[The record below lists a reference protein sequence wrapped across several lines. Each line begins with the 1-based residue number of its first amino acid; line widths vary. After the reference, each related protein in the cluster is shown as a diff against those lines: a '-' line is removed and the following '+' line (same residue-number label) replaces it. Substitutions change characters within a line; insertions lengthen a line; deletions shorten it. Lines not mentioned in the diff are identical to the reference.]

1 LEQEQNR
8 KQKIMNLVSPIKKL
22 SDGRAIVE
30 IDYSLAAT
38 FNDAPTEEFRSGK
51 RGQQYEIHRAAA
63 QTATIPTAQRN
74 RAEQL
79 SRGLADDFQTYRRDW
94 QTHQDSGRLDS
105 RAFVR
110 AIDAGINGRNPQET
124 RPFKRLTTIAKN
136 DPPTIAIVA
145 DYAWSIRCDDST
157 YEARVGTLAC
167 SILWACETA
176 DLPCTFAAV
185 RGDWTGQLH
194 GTRTDRKSLIA
205 VLAQPSRPLTA
216 AAYAAAVGQQGQD
229 AFIYAACY
237 AGTLP
242 SALSGKNGSPDGISI
257 YGSTSGAG
265 GIAWA
270 REIVGA
276 SFIVAIGNF
285 EDKER
290 QDADILLPA
299 NAKPEDAIAEIR
311 AALQIRKAA

>member
-1 LEQEQNR
+1 MALAS
-8 KQKIMNLVSPIKKL
+8 KIKTLA
-22 SDGRAIVE
+22 DGRAIVE
-30 IDYSLAAT
+30 LDYSLAAT
-38 FNDAPTEEFRSGK
+38 FNDPETETFREKAAALNGKSGDK
-51 RGQQYEIHRAAA
+51 DRHFTKYRTAA

-79 SRGLADDFQTYRRDW
+79 SRGLADDFQTYRREW

-110 AIDAGINGRNPQET
+110 AIDAGINGRDPQET
-124 RPFKRLTTIAKN
+124 RPFKRLTTVAKN

-145 DYAWSIRCDDST
+145 DYAWSLRCDDDT
-157 YEARVGTLAC
+157 YEKRVGTLAC

-185 RGDWTGQLH
+185 RGDWKGTIH
-194 GTRTDRKSLIA
+194 GTRSDRKSLIA
-205 VLAQPSRPLTA
+205 VLAQPSRPMTA
-216 AAYAAAVGQQGQD
+216 AAYAAAVGRDGQE

-237 AGTLP
+237 AGIFP
-242 SALSGKNGSPDGISI
+242 SALNNDRGATDGIDLPS
-257 YGSTSGAG
+257 STSGAG

-285 EDKER
+285 EHKER
-290 QDADILLPA
+290 QDADILLRS
-299 NAKPEDAIAEIR
+299 NAKPEDAIAQIR

>member
-1 LEQEQNR
+1 
-8 KQKIMNLVSPIKKL
+8 MNLVSPIKKL

-51 RGQQYEIHRAAA
+51 RGQQYENHRIAAA
-63 QTATIPTAQRN
+63 TATIPAATRN

-94 QTHQDSGRLDS
+94 TTFQDSGRLDS

-110 AIDAGINGRNPQET
+110 ALEAGMTGRDPQET
-124 RPFKRLTTIAKN
+124 RPFKRLTTVAKN

-145 DYAWSIRCDDST
+145 DYAWSLRSDDST

-185 RGDWTGQLH
+185 RGDWNGQFH
-194 GTRTDRKSLIA
+194 GSRTERKSLIA

-257 YGSTSGAG
+257 FGSTSGAG

-276 SFIVAIGNF
+276 SFIIAIGNF
-285 EDKER
+285 EHKER
-290 QDADILLPA
+290 QDADILLRP
-299 NAKPEDAIAEIR
+299 NAKPEDAIAQIR

>member
-1 LEQEQNR
+1 
-8 KQKIMNLVSPIKKL
+8 MNLVSPIKKL
-22 SDGRAIVE
+22 ADGRAIVE

-38 FNDAPTEEFRSGK
+38 FNDAETEAFRSGK
-51 RGQQYEIHRAAA
+51 RGAHYETHRAAA
-63 QTATIPTAQRN
+63 QAATIPTATRN

-94 QTHQDSGRLDS
+94 TSNQDSGRLDS

-110 AIDAGINGRNPQET
+110 AIDAGMNGRDPQET
-124 RPFKRLTTIAKN
+124 RPFKRLTTTAKN

-145 DYAWSIRCDDST
+145 DYAWSLRCDDST

-176 DLPCTFAAV
+176 DLPCTFAAI
-185 RGDWTGQLH
+185 RGNWRGQFH
-194 GTRTDRKSLIA
+194 GNRSERKSLIA

-216 AAYAAAVGQQGQD
+216 AAYAAAVGQHGQE
-229 AFIYAACY
+229 AFVYAACY

-242 SALSGKNGSPDGISI
+242 SALSGKDGAPDGIQI
-257 YGSTSGAG
+257 FGSTSGAG
-265 GIAWA
+265 GINWA

-276 SFIVAIGNF
+276 SFVIAIGNF
-285 EDKER
+285 ERKEHEN
-290 QDADILLPA
+290 ADILLPA
-299 NAKPEDAIAEIR
+299 NAKPENAIAEIR

>member
-1 LEQEQNR
+1 MTLA
-8 KQKIMNLVSPIKKL
+8 SSIKKL
-22 SDGRAIVE
+22 ADGRAIVE
-30 IDYSLAAT
+30 LDYSLAAT
-38 FNDAPTEEFRSGK
+38 FNHDETEKFRKQAAALNGKSGDK
-51 RGQQYEIHRAAA
+51 DRQFQKHRTGA

-79 SRGLADDFQTYRRDW
+79 SRGLADDFQTFRRDW

-110 AIDAGINGRNPQET
+110 AIDAGMNGRNPQET
-124 RPFKRLTTIAKN
+124 RPFKRLTTVAKN

-145 DYAWSIRCDDST
+145 DYAWSIRCNDDT
-157 YEARVGTLAC
+157 YEKRVGTLAC

-176 DLPCTFAAV
+176 DLPCTFAAI
-185 RGDWTGQLH
+185 RGDWRGQFH
-194 GTRTDRKSLIA
+194 GFNGKRKSLIA
-205 VLAQPSRPLTA
+205 VLAQPSRPMTA
-216 AAYAAAVGQQGQD
+216 AAYAAAVGRDGQD

-237 AGTLP
+237 AGIFP
-242 SALSGKNGSPDGISI
+242 SALNDDKGEPDGIDLPS
-257 YGSTSGAG
+257 STSGAG

-285 EDKER
+285 EDKESKE
-290 QDADILLPA
+290 ADILLPA
-299 NAKPEDAIAEIR
+299 NATPEDAIAQIR

>member
-1 LEQEQNR
+1 MALAS
-8 KQKIMNLVSPIKKL
+8 KIKKL
-22 SDGRAIVE
+22 ADGRAIVE
-30 IDYSLAAT
+30 LDYSLAAT
-38 FNDAPTEEFRSGK
+38 FNDPETETFREKAAILNGKSGDK
-51 RGQQYEIHRAAA
+51 DRHFTKYRTAA

-79 SRGLADDFQTYRRDW
+79 SRGLAEDFQTYRREW

-110 AIDAGINGRNPQET
+110 ALEAGMTGRDPQET
-124 RPFKRLTTIAKN
+124 RPFKRLTTVAKN

-145 DYAWSIRCDDST
+145 DYAWSIRCDDDT
-157 YEARVGTLAC
+157 YEKRVGTLAC

-185 RGDWTGQLH
+185 RGDWKGAIH
-194 GTRTDRKSLIA
+194 GTRSDRKSLIA
-205 VLAQPSRPLTA
+205 VLAQPSRPMTA
-216 AAYAAAVGQQGQD
+216 AAYAAAVGRDGQD

-237 AGTLP
+237 AGIFP
-242 SALSGKNGSPDGISI
+242 SALNDDKGAPDGIDLPS
-257 YGSTSGAG
+257 STSGAG

-285 EDKER
+285 ERRER
-290 QDADILLPA
+290 ENADILLRS
-299 NAKPEDAIAEIR
+299 NAKPEDAIAQIR

>member
-1 LEQEQNR
+1 MALAS
-8 KQKIMNLVSPIKKL
+8 KIKKL
-22 SDGRAIVE
+22 ADGRAIVE
-30 IDYSLAAT
+30 LDYSLAAT
-38 FNDAPTEEFRSGK
+38 FNHDETEKFRQQAAALNGKSGDNDRQFQK
-51 RGQQYEIHRAAA
+51 HRTGA

-79 SRGLADDFQTYRRDW
+79 SRGLAEDFQTYRREW

-110 AIDAGINGRNPQET
+110 AIDAGMNGRDPQST
-124 RPFKRLTTIAKN
+124 HPFKRLTTVAKN
-136 DPPTIAIVA
+136 DPPIIAIVA
-145 DYAWSIRCDDST
+145 DYAWSLRSNDDT
-157 YEARVGTLAC
+157 YEKRVGTLAC

-185 RGDWTGQLH
+185 RGDWRGTIH
-194 GTRTDRKSLIA
+194 GTRSDRKSLIA
-205 VLAQPSRPLTA
+205 VLAQPSRPMTA
-216 AAYAAAVGQQGQD
+216 AAYAAAVGRDGQD

-237 AGTLP
+237 AGVFP
-242 SALSGKNGSPDGISI
+242 SALNDDKGEPNGIDLPF
-257 YGSTSGAG
+257 STSGAG
-265 GIAWA
+265 GISWA

-285 EDKER
+285 EHKER
-290 QDADILLPA
+290 QDADILLSA
-299 NAKPEDAIAEIR
+299 DAKPEDAIAQIR